1 MQNKKEYVSLRS
13 SCTVK
18 RIPFQSCI
26 LFSFASTPSS
36 IFPDDFCLFPKK
48 CISFRNN
55 SHILCNVTDCLSVR
69 YPVKKTTYFLLN
81 AAFPG
86 YCAPV
91 PSSSSIRRS
100 WLYFATRSLRLGAPV
115 LIWQVFNA
123 TARSAIVLPPPPQA
137 VKLAHIAAAS
147 TMLNVLFLILSS
159 SFFIWNTLSAGPF
172 LW

>member
-36 IFPDDFCLFPKK
+36 ISPDDFCLFPKK
-48 CISFRNN
+48 CIRFRNN

-91 PSSSSIRRS
+91 PSSSSIR
-100 WLYFATRSLRLGAPV
+100 FEISL
-115 LIWQVFNA
+115 
-123 TARSAIVLPPPPQA
+123 AIRT
-137 VKLAHIAAAS
+137 I
-147 TMLNVLFLILSS
+147 SS
-159 SFFIWNTLSAGPF
+159 SLTCSGTTIMRTSRPAWIAKDLSTP
-172 LW
+172 L

>member
-91 PSSSSIRRS
+91 PSSSSIR
-100 WLYFATRSLRLGAPV
+100 
-115 LIWQVFNA
+115 
-123 TARSAIVLPPPPQA
+123 SAIPSIMAA
-137 VKLAHIAAAS
+137 VP
-147 TMLNVLFLILSS
+147 
-159 SFFIWNTLSAGPF
+159 NTLPDRMLSIVFVPITCFGTVRSI
-172 LW
+172 WGS

>member
-55 SHILCNVTDCLSVR
+55 SHISCNVTDCLSVR

-123 TARSAIVLPPPPQA
+123 TARSAIVVSSVSPERWDTIA
-137 VKLAHIAAAS
+137 V
-147 TMLNVLFLILSS
+147 
-159 SFFIWNTLSAGPF
+159 
-172 LW
+172 